1 MLNIKSRMVA
11 FKNKN
16 VRGQRDGLWSRTV
29 IDHVHER
36 ARVAAE
42 RYRSARRALLA
53 LAGPGDWEKMFH
65 VLNDGDIRGYQDPE
79 RLRVRPGRK
88 GTLED
93 GQVAAAQVAEE
104 VTEDDVEMEDDV
116 AEVDLYLEARD
127 KRDGT
132 GETRRMLSWI
142 WTTDSRTSNPNDN
155 GDEILRVEW
164 VKSRAR
170 AARCKEEV
178 LLLKEEMRRVIA
190 FLDWKTKW
198 WMDRQEARA
207 GVKKDLLEG
216 LRAYAEVQADL
227 EIMLKENFCTI
238 WRLPL
243 DSDTEG
249 LQDEVDDDEDD
260 GDEDDTE
267 EDNDEE
273 HSEAP
278 SDEDEDFES

>member
-116 AEVDLYLEARD
+116 AEVDLYLEACD